1 MSKLARHKLILQL
14 IRDQAVSSQE
24 ELRLALWHRGVRV
37 TQATLSRDFHQL
49 GLVKTAEGYA
59 LPAGETPLDG
69 GLPPLPRLVRE
80 FVADVRQ
87 AQNLLV
93 LKTGPGSAQPVA
105 AAIDAEAWSEMVG
118 TIAGDDTILLISTN
132 QKTGHRLALRL
143 REMLA

>member
-14 IRDQAVSSQE
+14 ARDQAVPNQE
-24 ELRLALWHRGVRV
+24 ELRLALWHQGVRV
-37 TQATLSRDFHQL
+37 TQATLSRDLHQL
-49 GLVKTAEGYA
+49 GLVKAAKGYT
-59 LPAGETPLDG
+59 LPAGEAPHET
-69 GLPPLPRLVRE
+69 GLPPLSRLVRE

-105 AAIDAEAWSEMVG
+105 AAIDAQGWSEMVG
-118 TIAGDDTILLISTN
+118 TIAGDDTVLLVSTN